1 MATTV
6 PPFDFDLSSII
17 FEFSFWRDDVSSC
30 PHATKRTS
38 CITLASDRLLA
49 RLRERLPGS
58 RGGSLVAL
66 ADLLHVVAGLG
77 VGRHAMTKLEH
88 RSLACVVTRQ
98 HEIDAVVEPV
108 EQFAQVAC
116 STRDVLGWVV
126 RPSHAEARSGPRH
139 QLQQSGGPLR

>member
-1 MATTV
+1 MRQIV
-6 PPFDFDLSSII
+6 
-17 FEFSFWRDDVSSC
+17 RRVSLW
-30 PHATKRTS
+30 PV
-38 CITLASDRLLA
+38 IGLLA

-98 HEIDAVVEPV
+98 HESDAGVEAV
-108 EQFAQVAC
+108 ERFAQVAC
-116 STRDVLGWVV
+116 SPRGVLGCVV
-126 RPSHAEARSGPRH
+126 RPSHAETRSCSR
-139 QLQQSGGPLR
+139 